1 MNNIYQ
7 FFEWAK
13 YEYCNVLTYYY
24 VLMII
29 PLFYHFKYINFFKL
43 V

>member
-7 FFEWAK
+7 FFEWTK
-13 YEYCNVLTYYY
+13 YEYNVITCYY
-24 VLMII
+24 VLMIS